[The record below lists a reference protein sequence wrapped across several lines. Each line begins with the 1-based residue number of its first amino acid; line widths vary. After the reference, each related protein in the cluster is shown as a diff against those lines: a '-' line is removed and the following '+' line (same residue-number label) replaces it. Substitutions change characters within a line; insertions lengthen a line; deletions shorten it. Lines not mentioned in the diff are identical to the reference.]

1 MDSKS
6 DSGVGL
12 GKPGFTQLQLF
23 WVPAHQDF
31 GDWVQGALDLGNS
44 GVTQVFGV
52 YLRQIWALSGL
63 ELEADLTRF

>member
-1 MDSKS
+1 MGHHSTILVTIKVYKDA
-6 DSGVGL
+6 DLGVGL

-52 YLRQIWALSGL
+52 YLGQI
-63 ELEADLTRF
+63 